1 MREPKII
8 TTNETSLGRFT
19 ITLDSLQMD
28 GVPFPFSYVHI
39 KEGVVILAF
48 FNSKIVLINQYRHAM
63 KEWLYELP
71 AGMLSDN
78 EDPAEAAR
86 RELIEETGYIPERII
101 SLGNYYPSPG
111 STTEKIH
118 LFFALCNESK
128 NAEPEDSEQIEV
140 LTVTENE
147 FQQMI
152 DQNTFLHSGGI
163 VAYYKYLIKKHKNE
177 IQ

>member
-1 MREPKII
+1 MRNPKII
-8 TTNETSLGRFT
+8 SSNETTLGRFT
-19 ITLDSLQMD
+19 ITLDSLQTN
-28 GVPFPFSYVHI
+28 GVPFPYSYVHI

-78 EDPAEAAR
+78 EDPAEAAK

-101 SLGNYYPSPG
+101 SLGDYYPSPG
-111 STTEKIH
+111 STTEKIY
-118 LFFALCNESK
+118 LFLAFCNERK
-128 NAEPEDSEQIEV
+128 NPEPEDSEQIEV
-140 LTVTENE
+140 FTITENE

-152 DQNTFLHSGGI
+152 DQNEFLHSGGI

-177 IQ
+177 KQ